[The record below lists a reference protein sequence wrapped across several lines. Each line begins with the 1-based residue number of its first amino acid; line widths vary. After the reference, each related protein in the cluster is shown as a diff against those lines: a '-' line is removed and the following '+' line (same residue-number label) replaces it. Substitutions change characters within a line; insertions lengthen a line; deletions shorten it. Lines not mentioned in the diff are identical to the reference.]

1 VIPAL
6 VLASVVALVALLSW
20 HLTRTS
26 RRRRALALTL
36 PPTEAPASPGPTPSS
51 ELRFTAPNLWALDAF
66 CASLGQLENAMP
78 ELRVV
83 RIDLRNVPA
92 VDASSLAAV
101 HSAVV
106 RLKGHGVALSIR
118 GCAPLVAAELL
129 RSGLPVEPSHSV
141 LVVHQGTA

>member
-1 VIPAL
+1 MIPAL
-6 VLASVVALVALLSW
+6 VLASVALVLASVALAR

-26 RRRRALALTL
+26 RRRRALALTVT
-36 PPTEAPASPGPTPSS
+36 PRDAPALPSSS

-78 ELRVV
+78 DVRVV
-83 RIDLRNVPA
+83 RIDLRNVPS

-101 HSAVV
+101 HSAVS
-106 RLKGHGVALSIR
+106 RLRGHGVALSIR

-141 LVVHQGTA
+141 FVVHHGTA